1 MGPALAGNPF
11 EAAPRWCHVR
21 LAFAVAVL
29 VAAGPAAAQGSGE
42 DAAPF
47 GHRDDQG
54 DGGTADVV
62 AVFAFLAETAQVQVT
77 FAAEP
82 GPDTALRGVLM
93 RGEPGAAE
101 PAEWYQFTVANAT
114 HAFAAHGTPRDVR
127 VVASSWNGTA
137 ASIEFERSE
146 PASGSCVFAVVESG
160 VFGDGGFEVLDV
172 APRGF
177 GSMESAWPVDAC
189 PTAEAIGPPETGQQ
203 AEKGSPGLGLGLLA
217 AVGMALFL
225 RRR

>member
-1 MGPALAGNPF
+1 
-11 EAAPRWCHVR
+11 VR

-29 VAAGPAAAQGSGE
+29 VAAGPAAAQGSTE
-42 DAAPF
+42 DTAPF

-54 DGGTADVV
+54 DGGRADVV
-62 AVFAFLAETAQVQVT
+62 AVFAFLTETALVQVR
-77 FAAEP
+77 FDAEP
-82 GPDTALRGVLM
+82 GPDVALRGVLM

-101 PAEWYQFTVANAT
+101 PTEWYQFTVANAT

-137 ASIEFERSE
+137 VDLEFERSE

-177 GSMESAWPVDAC
+177 ASMESAWPIDAC
-189 PTAEAIGPPETGQQ
+189 PVAEPIGPQEAGEP

-217 AVGMALFL
+217 AVGMALLL